1 MPVPSSRAT
10 ALVVA
15 AVTATLSSSCTPVN
29 FGVRISAQSS
39 SAIWASDAIATTN
52 ARTAY
57 DLVEQLRPI
66 FLRPP
71 FGTEPSNVYL
81 DGMLIGGVA
90 ELSTISAR
98 SLQQIQFFTAME
110 AAGRYGR
117 VGGYAPAIV
126 LTTRK

>member
-1 MPVPSSRAT
+1 VAVPSSRAT
-10 ALVVA
+10 TLVVA
-15 AVTATLSSSCTPVN
+15 VVSAALSSSCAPVMS
-29 FGVRISAQSS
+29 GVRITTQSS
-39 SAIWASDAIATTN
+39 SAIWTSDAISKTN

-71 FGTEPSNVYL
+71 FGTDPTNVYV

-98 SLQQIQFFTAME
+98 SLQQMQFFSAME

-117 VGGYAPAIV
+117 IGTYAPAIV